1 MFDFACL
8 FVCLFLFFVC
18 LFAVVVVFKVTMQ
31 GSEARV
37 SCSGSAMRQGTHE
50 YRQFSMILA
59 KSLCGNPCTFTQ
71 PKTKFSPLGM
81 ICNISRQA
89 FILWWHL
96 NTFCSNFGSS
106 LTQSWAKNSLLQ
118 RQNKNTLSDFILPL
132 QMHVQNHERVQNFWF
147 YPFRKKLKEN
157 PAGKSYFLLTKLWMS
172 ICKDKP
178 AMTQ

>member
-1 MFDFACL
+1 
-8 FVCLFLFFVC
+8 
-18 LFAVVVVFKVTMQ
+18 MQ

-106 LTQSWAKNSLLQ
+106 LTQSWAK
-118 RQNKNTLSDFILPL
+118 KIACCSDKIKIPFQIL
-132 QMHVQNHERVQNFWF
+132 F
-147 YPFRKKLKEN
+147 YPFRCMFKIMKGYKIFDFT
-157 PAGKSYFLLTKLWMS
+157 PSGKSLKKTLVCTELQVLKQACMLDRGTVGPPYKEKK
-172 ICKDKP
+172 IN
-178 AMTQ
+178 MTVVQKTNKTSYWLNQ